1 MTDRRRFTYVPL
13 LVSESIMRG
22 KLTHIQ
28 SRVFLALLHHYN
40 PKTKDPVFPS
50 RRTIS
55 RLTGIHTAT
64 ISKATRELEQA
75 GFITKHHIKGCSVKY
90 TLNPLVVDSTTGVVA
105 DSATLTD
112 QGNIAPLGI
121 ASKTKPDCAVP
132 KAGASGST
140 SGDSASRRGQISD
153 GGARLTDAEFCER
166 IVDEFKDCPF

>member
-13 LVSESIMRG
+13 LVSESIMQG

-112 QGNIAPLGI
+112 QGNIAPLGL
-121 ASKTKPDCAVP
+121 ASKQKPCAVP
-132 KAGASGST
+132 KAGASGRDN
-140 SGDSASRRGQISD
+140 GDSASRRGQISN
-153 GGARLTDAEFCER
+153 GEFCER
-166 IVDEFKDCPF
+166 VVSGDCPF